1 MGNHH
6 WKKIA
11 AVMLVAAI
19 GIQPVCVQAKTR
31 EEIQQEREQKKSEQQ
46 GTQSQY
52 KQSQSKVS
60 SLEGQQDALEE
71 EIQELDSQLV
81 EVIASVSL
89 MQDQISDTEKQIVKA
104 QEDYDVAKAQEDA
117 QYLAMKKRLRYL
129 YEKGDT
135 SYIEILSNA
144 SNWSGMLNQA
154 NYVEKLYEY
163 DKQMLNR
170 YILIKEEV
178 AQKKNDLEDKKSDL
192 ETQKYELEEEQAS
205 MQQMIDEKKSQA
217 NDFDAQIAKARQEA
231 AAYKA
236 LIKQQNSELAR
247 LDEEENA
254 IIKAEE
260 ERRKAEE
267 AAKKAAEEKAKAE
280 EKAAKSSN
288 SGSSDS
294 SSNRAGSS
302 DSSSSSGSSS
312 GGGLKTVPPAS
323 GSSGS
328 DIAAY
333 ACQFVGNPYVAG
345 GTSLT
350 NGADCSGFIWAV
362 YRQYGYGLPRNSAAM
377 RSAGREV
384 SYEAAQA
391 GDIVCYAGHVAL
403 YLGGGRLVH
412 ASTART
418 GIKYGDA
425 NYKPILTIRRIVG

>member
-170 YILIKEEV
+170 YILRKEEV

-217 NDFDAQIAKARQEA
+217 NDFDAQIAKAKQEA

-362 YRQYGYGLPRNSAAM
+362 YRQYGYSLPRNSAAM
-377 RSAGREV
+377 RSAGSEV

-391 GDIVCYAGHVAL
+391 GDIICYAGHVAL
-403 YLGGGRLVH
+403 YLGGGRIVH

-418 GIKYGDA
+418 GIKYGYA